1 MSPDQI
7 GFALIYI
14 SIFLLLGKLIRI
26 KVPLFQNLFLPSSII
41 GGFLALILGPQVLG
55 KIASSFVSENHFLT
69 NGVMTEGITQ
79 VWEALPGLM
88 INIVF
93 AALFL
98 GATTPTLK
106 KIWNYGGPQLAF
118 GWAIGWGQYVIG
130 LLVVLLIL
138 VPFYDIPPMAGAL
151 IEVAFEGGHG
161 TAAGMAGTFEELGFP
176 EAFDLAIGLATVGIL
191 SGVIFGIILINW
203 GIRSG
208 KTKLVKDVKDFSRLK
223 KQGIM
228 EFQNREP
235 AASMTLRPE
244 SIEPLSF
251 HFAIVSLAVL
261 IGYVLLQGLIW
272 LESITWGAWTGSEVL
287 TYVPLF
293 PIAMIGGILLQLIFD
308 KTDHHEVLDRR
319 MIARI
324 QGFALDVLILT
335 AIASVSID
343 VIGEY
348 FVPFLVLAVAGV
360 TWNIVG
366 FLILAPRIIP
376 NYWFER
382 GIGDFGQSMGV
393 TATGLLLMRITDP
406 DNESPAFEAFGY
418 KQLVYEPLLG
428 GGLVTALSVPI
439 VAQFGAIPM
448 LIVSAI
454 MSIIGIL
461 TGLFYF
467 GKNKA

>member
-203 GIRSG
+203 GIRRG

-272 LESITWGAWTGSEVL
+272 LESVTWGAWTGSEVL

-348 FVPFLVLAVAGV
+348 FVPFIVLAVAGV

-418 KQLVYEPLLG
+418 KQLIYEPVLG

-448 LIVSAI
+448 LVVSAI

-467 GKNKA
+467 GKNRA

>member
-26 KVPLFQNLFLPSSII
+26 KIVLFQNLFLPSSII

-55 KIASSFVSENHFLT
+55 KFFSGDDFLA
-69 NGVMTEGITQ
+69 NGVMTEGILQ

-208 KTKLVKDVKDFSRLK
+208 KTKLVKSAKEFSRLK

-235 AASMTLRPE
+235 AASMTVRPE

-272 LESITWGAWTGSEVL
+272 LESVTWGAWTNSEVM

-308 KTDHHEVLDRR
+308 KTDRHEVVDRR

-348 FVPFLVLAVAGV
+348 LVPFLVLAVAGIA
-360 TWNIVG
+360 WNIAG

-376 NYWFER
+376 KYWFER

-406 DNESPAFEAFGY
+406 DNDSPAFEAFGY

-439 VAQFGAIPM
+439 VAQFGAVPM
-448 LIVSAI
+448 LVVSAI
-454 MSIIGIL
+454 MSTIGVL
-461 TGLFYF
+461 TGIFYF
-467 GKNKA
+467 GKK

>member
-26 KVPLFQNLFLPSSII
+26 KIPLFQNLFLPSSII

-55 KIASSFVSENHFLT
+55 KLFSGDDFLA
-69 NGVMTEGITQ
+69 NGVMTEGILQ

-208 KTKLVKDVKDFSRLK
+208 KTKLVKNVKDFSRLK

-235 AASMTLRPE
+235 AASMTVRPE

-272 LESITWGAWTGSEVL
+272 LESVTWGAWTNSEVM

-308 KTDHHEVLDRR
+308 KTDRHEVVDRR

-348 FVPFLVLAVAGV
+348 FVPFLVLAVAGIA
-360 TWNIVG
+360 WNIAG

-376 NYWFER
+376 KYWFER

-406 DNESPAFEAFGY
+406 DNDSPAFEAFGY

-439 VAQFGAIPM
+439 VAQFGAVPM
-448 LIVSAI
+448 LVVSAI
-454 MSIIGIL
+454 MSTIGVL
-461 TGLFYF
+461 TGIFYF
-467 GKNKA
+467 GKK

>member
-26 KVPLFQNLFLPSSII
+26 KIPLFQNLFLPSSII

-55 KIASSFVSENHFLT
+55 KLFADDHFLA
-69 NGVMTEGITQ
+69 NGVMTEGILQ

-208 KTKLVKDVKDFSRLK
+208 KTKLVKNVKDFSRLK

-235 AASMTLRPE
+235 AASMTVRPE

-261 IGYVLLQGLIW
+261 IGYGLLQGLIW
-272 LESITWGAWTGSEVL
+272 LESVTWGAWTNSEVM

-308 KTDHHEVLDRR
+308 KTDRHEVVDRR

-324 QGFALDVLILT
+324 QGFALDILILT

-348 FVPFLVLAVAGV
+348 FVPFLVLAVAGIA
-360 TWNIVG
+360 WNIAG

-376 NYWFER
+376 RYWFER

-406 DNESPAFEAFGY
+406 DNDSPAFEAFGY

-439 VAQFGAIPM
+439 VAQFGAVPM
-448 LIVSAI
+448 LVVSAI
-454 MSIIGIL
+454 MSTIGVL
-461 TGLFYF
+461 TGIFYF
-467 GKNKA
+467 GKK

>member
-251 HFAIVSLAVL
+251 HFGIVSLAVL

-272 LESITWGAWTGSEVL
+272 LESVTWGAWTGSEVL

-454 MSIIGIL
+454 MSVIGIL

-467 GKNKA
+467 GKK